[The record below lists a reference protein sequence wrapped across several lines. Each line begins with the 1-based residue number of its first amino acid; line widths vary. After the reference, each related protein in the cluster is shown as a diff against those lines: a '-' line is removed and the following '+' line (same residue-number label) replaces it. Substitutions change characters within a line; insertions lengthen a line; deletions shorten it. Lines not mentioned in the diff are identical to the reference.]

1 MDKKKTSIRTR
12 ILLPVILLSAVA
24 IVSTLIGISS
34 IKKVNSK
41 ASLIADEY
49 MVAVEQ
55 LSAMESGIQEIH
67 THALS
72 HIIATDFNTMLFNIN
87 EIEKTEIEVEERIT
101 YFLRYVDENDTNFQ
115 NIASKYKELKYAVRS
130 VMAFSANQK
139 TSEAYALANGEIS
152 ECTES
157 INASIG
163 ALDAQIKQGSNDARD
178 SLSAVYSSSTIIN
191 IILIVIAI
199 IAALVAV
206 FIVMRYVIKPIKS
219 AEQEITEIITGI
231 NNSQGDLTKRITI
244 TSNDEIAALGNG
256 INEFM
261 STLQRIL
268 YTITDNSGKMEKI
281 VAEVLGSVHTSN
293 DSASD
298 LSAVTEELAATMQEV
313 SNSVNA
319 INTNAEQVS
328 KEVNDIADK
337 TGEINGYSKTMK
349 SHADEMESAA
359 RTNMEQTNQKVSEI
373 LEVLGQAI
381 EDSKSVDQVDSLTND
396 ILSISSQTN
405 LLALNASIEAAR
417 AGEAGRGF
425 AVVANEISDLADSSR
440 VAANN
445 IQQINQIVNAAV
457 HNLAENANGL
467 VVYMKEVILPQF
479 ENFVDEGNQYKE
491 NASYIESTM
500 NDFNEKTD
508 SLNEAVSKIAQSI
521 NYITESI
528 EEGVRGVTGAAESTQ
543 NLVYDM
549 DNISNRM
556 DENQRIAGDLQKET
570 SIFTKLE

>member
-55 LSAMESGIQEIH
+55 LSAMERGIQEIH

-87 EIEKTEIEVEERIT
+87 EIEKREIEVEERIT

-268 YTITDNSGKMEKI
+268 YTITDNSGKMEK
-281 VAEVLGSVHTSN
+281 T
-293 DSASD
+293 
-298 LSAVTEELAATMQEV
+298 
-313 SNSVNA
+313 
-319 INTNAEQVS
+319 
-328 KEVNDIADK
+328 
-337 TGEINGYSKTMK
+337 
-349 SHADEMESAA
+349 
-359 RTNMEQTNQKVSEI
+359 
-373 LEVLGQAI
+373 
-381 EDSKSVDQVDSLTND
+381 
-396 ILSISSQTN
+396 
-405 LLALNASIEAAR
+405 ALQD
-417 AGEAGRGF
+417 
-425 AVVANEISDLADSSR
+425 V
-440 VAANN
+440 
-445 IQQINQIVNAAV
+445 
-457 HNLAENANGL
+457 
-467 VVYMKEVILPQF
+467 
-479 ENFVDEGNQYKE
+479 
-491 NASYIESTM
+491 
-500 NDFNEKTD
+500 
-508 SLNEAVSKIAQSI
+508 
-521 NYITESI
+521 
-528 EEGVRGVTGAAESTQ
+528 
-543 NLVYDM
+543 
-549 DNISNRM
+549 
-556 DENQRIAGDLQKET
+556 
-570 SIFTKLE
+570 

>member
-55 LSAMESGIQEIH
+55 LSAMERGIQEIH

-87 EIEKTEIEVEERIT
+87 EIEKREIEVEERIT

-178 SLSAVYSSSTIIN
+178 SLSVVYSSSTIIN

-281 VAEVLGSVHTSN
+281 VTEVLGSVHTSN

-337 TGEINGYSKTMK
+337 TSEINGYSKTMK
-349 SHADEMESAA
+349 SNADEMESAA

>member
-87 EIEKTEIEVEERIT
+87 EIEKREIEVEERIT

-268 YTITDNSGKMEKI
+268 YTITDNSDKMEKI
-281 VAEVLGSVHTSN
+281 VTEVLGSVHTSN

-337 TGEINGYSKTMK
+337 TSEINGYSKTMK
-349 SHADEMESAA
+349 SNADEMESAA

>member
-55 LSAMESGIQEIH
+55 LSAMERGIQEIH

-87 EIEKTEIEVEERIT
+87 EIEKREIEVEERIT

-281 VAEVLGSVHTSN
+281 VTEVLGSVHTSN

-337 TGEINGYSKTMK
+337 TSEINGYSKTMK
-349 SHADEMESAA
+349 SNADEMESAA

>member
-55 LSAMESGIQEIH
+55 LSAMERGIQEIH

-87 EIEKTEIEVEERIT
+87 EIEKREIEVEERIT

-281 VAEVLGSVHTSN
+281 VTEVLGSVHTSN

-328 KEVNDIADK
+328 KEVNDIANK
-337 TGEINGYSKTMK
+337 TSEINGYSKTMK
-349 SHADEMESAA
+349 SNADEMESAA

>member
-55 LSAMESGIQEIH
+55 LLVMERGIQEIH

-87 EIEKTEIEVEERIT
+87 EIEKREIEVEERIT

-281 VAEVLGSVHTSN
+281 VTEVLGSVHTSN

-337 TGEINGYSKTMK
+337 TSEINGYSKTMK
-349 SHADEMESAA
+349 SNADEMESAA